1 MIEYLSNP
9 LFWIGLGQIIVVNIL
24 LSGDNAVVIALAA
37 RSLPAHQ
44 QKQAIIWGSVAA
56 IIMRVILTIVAVEM
70 LKLPYL
76 KIIGGLLLFWIAIQL
91 LVPEDD
97 GEDGIKSSNNVM
109 VAIRTILIADLVM
122 SLDNV
127 IGVAAAAKGDN
138 VLVILGLAIS
148 IPLIIF
154 GSTLLLKL
162 MDRFPIIITGGAALL
177 GWVAGEMLI
186 TDPILVSWITA
197 NLPWMEIHLPL
208 VGGISWA
215 QILGA
220 AFVVAVG
227 KLMAMRAEKGET
239 KVVDLA
245 ADEQQTKSN

>member
-9 LFWIGLGQIIVVNIL
+9 LFWVALGQIIVVNIL

-56 IIMRVILTIVAVEM
+56 IIMRVILTIVAVEL
-70 LKLPYL
+70 LKYPYL
-76 KIIGGLLLFWIAIQL
+76 KLVGGLLLFWIAVQL

-97 GEDGIKSSNNVM
+97 GGDGIESSSNVM
-109 VAIRTILIADLVM
+109 VAIRTILVADLVM

-138 VLVILGLAIS
+138 VLVMLGLATS

-154 GSTLLLKL
+154 GSTILLKV
-162 MDRFPIIITGGAALL
+162 MDRFPVIITAGAALL

-186 TDPILVSWITA
+186 TDPILVAWITA
-197 NLPWMEIHLPL
+197 NMPWMEIHLPL

-220 AFVVAVG
+220 ALVIVAG
-227 KLMAMRAEKGET
+227 KIMVTRAAREEA